1 MVVQWQ
7 SVGKRNAI
15 LIHVLAT
22 AGPDNQVYAGH
33 LIAGKH
39 QLCIRVERMVHF
51 LLFLTDPTPINDLRR
66 VLLTLGLR
74 HDEDILRST

>member
-7 SVGKRNAI
+7 SAGKRKAI

-22 AGPDNQVYAGH
+22 AGPDNQVCAGH

-39 QLCIRVERMVHF
+39 QLCARVELAQH
-51 LLFLTDPTPINDLRR
+51 
-66 VLLTLGLR
+66 
-74 HDEDILRST
+74 